1 MATLQQRSSVD
12 CGIYVL
18 LFTDTLIDRIVN
30 SNIFNTEGELNGKLP
45 NFEGYEILMQLVMLL
60 HRRQYTSYDINT
72 LKKFLNFKKYKI
84 KQNTLTKA
92 NKTVPSVVSSCE
104 CETNNN
110 KMKPNNKLKVA
121 YFFRRNYFA
130 EKTQVL
136 VPIHNR
142 FQVLEECETNS
153 DRCNDSTTYT
163 RRGENEVKS
172 GMENR
177 FNKLKKCCLSP
188 TQIYVTVR
196 LSKLISSQIPKAE
209 EFQKLWRI
217 LPRVK

>member
-1 MATLQQRSSVD
+1 MALIRVSCTFLKKGKHFPYFVSIRAYSYKTAAEVAKNISSFLKVSPSTPIIKMATPQQRSSID

-18 LFTDTLIDRIVN
+18 FFTDTLIDRIVN

-45 NFEGYEILMQLVMLL
+45 NFEGYEILMKRAQLVMLL

-72 LKKFLNFKKYKI
+72 LKKFLNLQKYKI

-121 YFFRRNYFA
+121 YFF
-130 EKTQVL
+130 
-136 VPIHNR
+136 
-142 FQVLEECETNS
+142 
-153 DRCNDSTTYT
+153 
-163 RRGENEVKS
+163 
-172 GMENR
+172 
-177 FNKLKKCCLSP
+177 
-188 TQIYVTVR
+188 
-196 LSKLISSQIPKAE
+196 
-209 EFQKLWRI
+209 
-217 LPRVK
+217 